1 MVKEIKTEKEFQEI
15 IKKEAVVDF
24 WASWCMPCTMFA
36 PIFEKISKKFKKIT
50 FAKVNVDE
58 NRGLAEKFDIQEIPT
73 LLVFKKGK
81 LVKRIREALSE
92 EELELELK
100 NL

>member
-58 NRGLAEKFDIQEIPT
+58 NRGLAEKFNIQEIPT
-73 LLVFKKGK
+73 LLIFKKGSI
-81 LVKRIREALSE
+81 VKRIRGALSE
-92 EELELELK
+92 EEIEMNLK